1 MKRKHMSLEV
11 QLKGV
16 RKAIQS
22 PRTPVHLKKS
32 LRRRAEVLEKKLSGK
47 KSAGFL
53 ERLGF

>member
-1 MKRKHMSLEV
+1 MKRRKMSLEV

-22 PRTPVHLKKS
+22 PRTPPHLKKS
-32 LRRRAEVLEKKLSGK
+32 LRRRVDVLEKKLSDK
-47 KSAGFL
+47 KSPGFF

>member
-1 MKRKHMSLEV
+1 MKRKIMSLEI

-22 PRTPVHLKKS
+22 PRTPPHLKKS
-32 LRRRAEVLEKKLSGK
+32 LRRRADVLKKKLSDK
-47 KSAGFL
+47 KSPGFF